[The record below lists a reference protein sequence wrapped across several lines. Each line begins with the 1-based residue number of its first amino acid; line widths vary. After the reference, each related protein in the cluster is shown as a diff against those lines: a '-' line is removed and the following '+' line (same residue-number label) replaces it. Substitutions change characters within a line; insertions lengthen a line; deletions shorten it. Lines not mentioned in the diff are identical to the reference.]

1 MCRRR
6 ALVSRWLCAIGALAG
21 PAAAPADALIGNG
34 GFEAGLAAPWGTGL
48 YSEGRPVWWNS
59 QGCRSEV
66 VLDETVA
73 MQGLASLHIINP
85 STRAAQVYGT
95 MAQRIPIEPNR
106 PYRITVWARGLDL
119 ASAGAVSVVVD
130 DAWQVRP
137 IALPAG
143 TYAWTRLS
151 ATFSLP
157 ADHADIRVLI
167 EDAGEAWLDDVQVI
181 PLDSVLY

>member
-6 ALVSRWLCAIGALAG
+6 ALVSRRLFALGTLAVSV
-21 PAAAPADALIGNG
+21 AVPADPLLGNG
-34 GFEAGLAAPWGTGL
+34 GFNAGLGPPWGTGL
-48 YSEGRPVWWNS
+48 YSEGRPAWWNS

-66 VLDETVA
+66 ALDEAVA
-73 MQGLASLHIINP
+73 MEGLASLHIINL
-85 STRAAQVYGT
+85 STRAPQVYGT
-95 MAQRIPIEPNR
+95 MAQRIQIEPNR

-130 DAWQVRP
+130 EAWQVRP
-137 IALPAG
+137 VVLPAG
-143 TYAWTRLS
+143 SYAWTRLS
-151 ATFSLP
+151 GTFSLP
-157 ADHADIRVLI
+157 SAHADIRVLI

>member
-1 MCRRR
+1 MCRRID
-6 ALVSRWLCAIGALAG
+6 LVSRWLFVIGTLAG

-34 GFEAGLAAPWGTGL
+34 GFNAGLGPPWGTGL
-48 YSEGRPVWWNS
+48 YSEGRPIWWNS

-66 VLDETVA
+66 FIDEAVA
-73 MQGLASLHIINP
+73 VEGLAALHIVNL
-85 STRAAQVYGT
+85 SARAPQVYGT

-106 PYRITVWARGLDL
+106 LYRITVWVRGLDV

-130 DAWQVRP
+130 EAWQVRP

-143 TYAWTRLS
+143 SYAWTRLS
-151 ATFSLP
+151 GTFSLP
-157 ADHADIRVLI
+157 ADHADIRILA
-167 EDAGEAWLDDVQVI
+167 EDTGEVWLDDLQVL